1 MAHLRE
7 DKCKFSPRQ
16 WYVKTHRQATLQMFI
31 DSDEEDEESDQN
43 TNPANPKI
51 KMAFNKKR

>member
-1 MAHLRE
+1 MNYHG
-7 DKCKFSPRQ
+7 KKQ
-16 WYVKTHRQATLQMFI
+16 VKDDS
-31 DSDEEDEESDQN
+31 DSDEEDEESDRN